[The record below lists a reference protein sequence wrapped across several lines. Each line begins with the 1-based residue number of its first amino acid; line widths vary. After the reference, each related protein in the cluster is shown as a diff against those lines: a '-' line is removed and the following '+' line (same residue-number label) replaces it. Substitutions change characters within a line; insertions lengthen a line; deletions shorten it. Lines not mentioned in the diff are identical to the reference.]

1 MGSPIRKA
9 ALWLVEQSAF
19 DTFILLAIIVNSI
32 MIGMV
37 QQYREPAT
45 DWRNELVTRSD
56 PVFTTIFTIEC
67 VLKVT
72 AFAFMTGPSAYIKDV
87 WNQLDF
93 VVVVTALMSM
103 WPITLLFEG
112 SSFEELGTKNLRV
125 FRVMRPLRSM
135 NVVPEMKNI
144 VNTLLR
150 AIPKLS
156 NVGLMAMFLMTI
168 LGILAVH
175 FWSGAVYRRCRESQF
190 PELISDGN
198 GGKCWIFPLHEGSD
212 SGRLCGGAY
221 MCSPG
226 GFCKSNFQDGN
237 TDYRP

>member
-1 MGSPIRKA
+1 
-9 ALWLVEQSAF
+9 
-19 DTFILLAIIVNSI
+19 
-32 MIGMV
+32 MV

-45 DWRNELVTRSD
+45 DWRNDLVARSD
-56 PVFTTIFTIEC
+56 PLFTTIFTIEC

-112 SSFEELGTKNLRV
+112 SSFEELGAKNLRV

-150 AIPKLS
+150 AIPKFGPVAS
-156 NVGLMAMFLMTI
+156 MFMFINEVAPARRSRQCWGTI
-168 LGILAVH
+168 LALRLSVHADPAGCRGAAQAAGWPRLAAARGSQRH
-175 FWSGAVYRRCRESQF
+175 PGASLPRGCLPPPR
-190 PELISDGN
+190 
-198 GGKCWIFPLHEGSD
+198 
-212 SGRLCGGAY
+212 
-221 MCSPG
+221 
-226 GFCKSNFQDGN
+226 
-237 TDYRP
+237 